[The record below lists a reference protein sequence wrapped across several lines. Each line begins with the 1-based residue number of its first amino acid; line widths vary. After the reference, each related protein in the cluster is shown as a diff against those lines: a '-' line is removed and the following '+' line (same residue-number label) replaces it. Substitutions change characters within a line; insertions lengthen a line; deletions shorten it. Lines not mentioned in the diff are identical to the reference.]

1 MGGVFAVPFR
11 IGKRGSID
19 CKHFNTE
26 EERGP
31 RRATEKQNLA
41 LRAIG
46 VGIGVVVRRLLV
58 GSGFCSVFGRG
69 AGRAAELRFS
79 VVLGGPRSSSVLK
92 FVWCQWHSPRRLRSN
107 WFAWPLVA
115 AGETERGRNKR

>member
-19 CKHFNTE
+19 CKYFNTE

-31 RRATEKQNLA
+31 RRDTEKQNLA

-46 VGIGVVVRRLLV
+46 GGIGVVRWLLAD
-58 GSGFCSVFGRG
+58 SGFCSVFGRHT
-69 AGRAAELRFS
+69 GRPAELRFS

-92 FVWCQWHSPRRLRSN
+92 FVWCQRHSPCRLRSDC
-107 WFAWPLVA
+107 FAWPLVA
-115 AGETERGRNKR
+115 AGKTERGRNNR

>member
-1 MGGVFAVPFR
+1 MRGVFAVPFR

-19 CKHFNTE
+19 CKYFNTE

-31 RRATEKQNLA
+31 RRDTEKQNLA

-46 VGIGVVVRRLLV
+46 VGIDVVVRRLLV

-69 AGRAAELRFS
+69 AGRPAELRFS

-92 FVWCQWHSPRRLRSN
+92 FVWCQRHGSRPLGSVC
-107 WFAWPLVA
+107 FALPLVA
-115 AGETERGRNKR
+115 AGETKRGRNNR